1 MPSARREIRIVNEAR
16 NLVLVRREFSAFLD
30 DSPFPK
36 KDKNKLI
43 LATDEAIANVV
54 EHAYGPELGLVCVTF
69 MLDDEKMTV
78 RVADNGI
85 KFKPKI
91 SGDPDIKEH
100 IRLGLKGGLGMFLM
114 RSVMDEVRYSTTSEF
129 NNELDM
135 VKFYP
140 EESEEDS

>member
-91 SGDPDIKEH
+91 LILVEMGRSDMKLCQLNQNKQIVLFKLIKKME
-100 IRLGLKGGLGMFLM
+100 K
-114 RSVMDEVRYSTTSEF
+114 
-129 NNELDM
+129 
-135 VKFYP
+135 
-140 EESEEDS
+140 